1 MRNYTSSQCTPL
13 DHMDADLEPECL
25 DVQASGSGSNT
36 FAPNSTCGGIAL
48 YKGRCVVSQ
57 QGAFSDTFAGG
68 GGARAGHTAAAQW
81 PFSNPQAPQRE
92 KEVLRRLA
100 EQVCSRALTSRA
112 SVRTAPLLPPQWHA
126 GSCGLLLRDVGL
138 PLTCSPP

>member
-1 MRNYTSSQCTPL
+1 VRNYTSSQCTPL

-57 QGAFSDTFAGG
+57 QGAFSDISPEEVEPVLAT
-68 GGARAGHTAAAQW
+68 RL
-81 PFSNPQAPQRE
+81 QRSGPSPTH
-92 KEVLRRLA
+92 RRLS
-100 EQVCSRALTSRA
+100 ERRRCSGGLRNRCVHAL
-112 SVRTAPLLPPQWHA
+112 
-126 GSCGLLLRDVGL
+126 
-138 PLTCSPP
+138 